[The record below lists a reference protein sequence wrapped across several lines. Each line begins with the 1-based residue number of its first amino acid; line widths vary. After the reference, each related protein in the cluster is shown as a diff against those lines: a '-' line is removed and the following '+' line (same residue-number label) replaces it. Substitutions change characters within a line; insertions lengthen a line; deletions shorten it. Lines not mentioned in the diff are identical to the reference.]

1 MVSETVQQIADQN
14 DRFRQGDPN
23 VPGTRVITAG
33 IDQLLKRS
41 ETPVAEIALL
51 VAQFDDFTEGND
63 PHKEREF
70 GAFQFNSHKCFWKI
84 DYYDLDYSMG
94 SDDPS
99 DLSKTCR
106 LLTIMLA
113 DEW

>member
-1 MVSETVQQIADQN
+1 MVASTVQQIADQN

-23 VPGTRVITAG
+23 IPGTRFITAG
-33 IDQLLKRS
+33 IDHLLKRS

-51 VAQFDDFTEGND
+51 VTQFDDFTDGND

-70 GAFQFNSHKCFWKI
+70 GAFQFNSNKCFWKI

-106 LLTIMLA
+106 LITIMLA